1 MERECIEGVINT
13 DYVTKYTTLAFLRKI
28 DDINMSDNRGG
39 KKLDVINRVL
49 VSMAAMGASAPKI
62 FEIVVGT

>member
-39 KKLDVINRVL
+39 KNLDVINRGL
-49 VSMAAMGASAPKI
+49 SHSM
-62 FEIVVGT
+62 